1 MTQTVE
7 EQQQIVTFEADKA
20 VVAEHQ
26 PGEVQVPSYGAIQ
39 HTDAMTHSVVSF
51 LGRPQLI
58 SSFPWSVNASRSE
71 NILPSSLN
79 DGKLYIPTSILT
91 TQYRNK
97 LDGFTSIRA
106 TAVIKLQVNAQ
117 PFQAGRLLM
126 AAAPMPTILGNRKEF
141 LFKQVGTA
149 QCVNHVQM
157 DIAKQ
162 TEVELRI
169 PFISP
174 YNSFD
179 LIDGKF
185 DWAEVRVLV
194 YSPLNSIDKSALQ
207 CVLWA
212 HFEDI
217 ELGAPT
223 SGQII
228 AKQQS
233 GQVSAQKVKQQ
244 RMQES
249 KGENV
254 GTLSKIGST
263 IGGGFDSV
271 VSGIS
276 NITSGVSALFGWSKP
291 IISKPGCSVLE
302 RPTESFGNVDGV
314 DHSLVLAMSAG
325 NAVDYYPRLTGT
337 DIDELSFDYLKRVP
351 QFISVF
357 SYSNSSQYN
366 SKLWDCAVSPSC
378 NIPACYYIKPES
390 DGDVKDPY
398 TLVWK
403 QPTTLNY
410 ITSPFLYWT
419 GSLVYTF
426 RFVKTDYHSGRVEVS
441 YHPFVN
447 SVDTSRMDYV
457 YKAVVDLR
465 ENSEVSI
472 TVPYISPQPWKRIS
486 TYLDPVNPD
495 PPTPGRRKDVITGI
509 LYVRALTP
517 LICANSIIANTI
529 EVLVEVRAGDD
540 FMVQAPVANKFLPFS
555 FQNAVAT
562 QQSGNLRKSLA
573 AVTGNTVVSG
583 STVYGLTVSA
593 STMTNS
599 ISVTG
604 GSGYSLFD
612 GSLRL
617 CYSSQPND
625 NTQSTIVLAFS
636 GGISMNL
643 PFYAQKSSFGVVTD
657 IVFPIKFYFRDGFT
671 MTLTKTTNDSLTGLF
686 FGSVVRMT
694 DYGIN
699 DGSPVIVRITDE
711 QLPLP
716 IASEGSGICSTVK
729 IDSSS
734 LPIWVTQYSRATAT
748 QQSGGFGGA
757 IKKLM
762 GTAGTVETRTHAT
775 EGWMP
780 PSITGNDSDIHRPD
794 TSQLCAGEVF
804 ASLRPLTR
812 RFAYFLANGISS
824 GNNLTINP
832 AELVK
837 PGALYLRANG
847 VADTP
852 TKYALYAPISKSE
865 VSSSPLNF
873 VAGMY
878 AFWRGSLRFKAW
890 CDPRDASV
898 DLLSMNL
905 EYSRQTQDAN
915 TTVGLIENYMTP
927 IGYELPKMKQFGE
940 WQVPYYSPTVTSALW
955 SHPND
960 NQFDTPLVNAVIGVP
975 SNIGDA
981 GAKKP
986 IKVAIAGGDDLDFQ
1000 VFIGPPPVVNIT
1012 ELNGSGSE
1020 RVFHYPEGGFTPTQ
1034 NIDLKETPVAD
1045 ISVKFVQVKLGDL
1058 RVVNNAKGMSCARDP
1073 PTTRRRAAPVPGPE
1087 DTLKSE
1093 IIKSNPKFTE
1103 RQVNEGTVSY
1113 SNPPTA
1119 EAMGDYNAAL
1129 EDYYRKYPDAR
1140 PKRSGGSSKPR
1151 GKREL
1156 EDGYDTVE

>member
-26 PGEVQVPSYGAIQ
+26 PGEVQVPTYGAIQ

-79 DGKLYIPTSILT
+79 GGKLYIPTSILT

-141 LFKQVGTA
+141 LFKQIGTA

-162 TEVELRI
+162 TEVELRV

-185 DWAEVRVLV
+185 DWAEIRVLV
-194 YSPLNSIDKSALQ
+194 YSPLNSIDKSPLQ

-223 SGQII
+223 SGQVK

-233 GQVSAQKVKQQ
+233 GQLSAQRVKQQ
-244 RMQES
+244 RAEES
-249 KGENV
+249 KGNNT
-254 GTLSKIGST
+254 GTLAKIGT
-263 IGGGFDSV
+263 AIGGGFDSV
-271 VSGIS
+271 IGGIS
-276 NITSGVSALFGWSKP
+276 AITGGVSALFGWSKP
-291 IISKPGCSVLE
+291 IISKPACTVLE
-302 RPTESFGNVDGV
+302 RPTEGFGNVDGV

-337 DIDELSFDYLKRVP
+337 DIDELSFDYLKRIP

-357 SYSNSSQYN
+357 TFSNNSQYGT
-366 SKLWDCAVSPSC
+366 KLWDCAVSPSC
-378 NIPACYYIKPES
+378 NIPACYYIKPEPS
-390 DGDVKDPY
+390 ADVVDPY

-426 RFVKTDYHSGRVEVS
+426 RFVKTDYHSGRIEVS
-441 YHPFVN
+441 YHPFVD
-447 SVDTSRMDYV
+447 SVDDSRMDYV

-472 TVPYISPQPWKRIS
+472 TVPYIAPQPWKRIS

-495 PPTPGRRKDVITGI
+495 PPAPGRRKDVITGI

-517 LICANSIIANTI
+517 LICSNSIIANTI

-540 FMVQAPVANKFLPFS
+540 FMVQAPLANKFLPFS
-555 FQNAVAT
+555 FQNDLSVKPSRAR

-573 AVTGNTVVSG
+573 AVTGNTVVTG
-583 STVYGLTVSA
+583 SSVYGITVDS
-593 STMTNS
+593 STLTNS
-599 ISVTG
+599 ISVSG
-604 GSGYSLFD
+604 GKGYSLFD
-612 GSLRL
+612 ANVRV
-617 CYSSQPND
+617 CY
-625 NTQSTIVLAFS
+625 NTQPPDNNKSLIMLAFS
-636 GGISMNL
+636 GGITMTL
-643 PFYAQKSSFGVVTD
+643 PLYAQKTSYGVVTD
-657 IVFPIKFYFRDGFT
+657 IVFPLKFYFRDGFT
-671 MTLTKTTNDSLTGLF
+671 LTMTKSANDSLTGLL

-699 DGSPVIVRITDE
+699 DDSPVIVKISDA

-716 IASEGSGICSTVK
+716 IASEGGGICSTVK

-734 LPIWVTQYSRATAT
+734 LPVWVTEYARPIAK
-748 QQSGGFGGA
+748 QQSGGFMSG

-775 EGWMP
+775 EGWIP

-804 ASLRPLTR
+804 ASMRPLTR

-824 GNNLTINP
+824 GNNLTLNP
-832 AELVK
+832 SELVK
-837 PGALYLRANG
+837 PGALYLRSNSA
-847 VADTP
+847 TPTLP
-852 TKYALYAPISKSE
+852 TKYTLYAPISESE
-865 VSSSPLNF
+865 ISSCPLNF

-905 EYSRQTQDAN
+905 EYSRQEADAN

-927 IGYELPKMKQFGE
+927 IGYEIPKMKQFGE
-940 WQVPYYSPTVTSALW
+940 WQVPYYSPTVTSAIW

-975 SNIGDA
+975 SNLGDPA
-981 GAKKP
+981 TEKP
-986 IKVAIAGGDDLDFQ
+986 IKVAMAGGDDLDFQ
-1000 VFIGPPPVVNIT
+1000 VFIGPPPVINIA
-1012 ELNGSGSE
+1012 ELNGPSGDE
-1020 RVFHYPEGGFTPTQ
+1020 RVLHYPPSGFTPTQ
-1034 NIDLKETPVAD
+1034 NIDLRETPSND
-1045 ISVKFVQVKLGDL
+1045 GTINFIEVKLSDL
-1058 RVVNNAKGMSCARDP
+1058 RVTNNATGASCSRDAP
-1073 PTTRRRAAPVPGPE
+1073 SARRRAAPAPGAQ

-1093 IIKSNPKFTE
+1093 IIKSNPVPTQDDVEK
-1103 RQVNEGTVSY
+1103 GTVQ
-1113 SNPPTA
+1113 
-1119 EAMGDYNAAL
+1119 YNAAL
-1129 EDYYRKYPDAR
+1129 EDYYRRYPQAR
-1140 PKRSGGSSKPR
+1140 QQRSASEPRSSR